1 MDTYT
6 YTYAPPLGSLG
17 HRHQSPPSSSRSK
30 RFEETKSVLRDTI
43 PAARRVL
50 GENHSTT
57 LKMRETCAAALY
69 KDPAA
74 TCGDLREATTTLE
87 DLERTTRRAPG
98 GAHPLVLA
106 IEQILRDAQDA
117 LYARG
122 LP

>member
-1 MDTYT
+1 
-6 YTYAPPLGSLG
+6 
-17 HRHQSPPSSSRSK
+17 
-30 RFEETKSVLRDTI
+30 
-43 PAARRVL
+43 
-50 GENHSTT
+50 
-57 LKMRETCAAALY
+57 MRKICATALY

-74 TCGDLREATTTLE
+74 TRGDLREATTTLE
-87 DLERTTRRAPG
+87 DSERTARRVLA